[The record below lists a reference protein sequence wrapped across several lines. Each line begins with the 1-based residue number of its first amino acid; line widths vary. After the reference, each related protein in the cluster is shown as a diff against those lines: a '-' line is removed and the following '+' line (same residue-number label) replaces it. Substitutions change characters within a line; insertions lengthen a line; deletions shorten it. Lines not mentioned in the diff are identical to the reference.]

1 MKKFLAISTA
11 LVVSLSATQAFAGG
25 WGKSGYGVS
34 SGLLNVSPNISLGGV
49 NALNGIGVL
58 NGSPILSGNVV
69 SGILSG
75 NANGILNGNGV
86 LTGIGLNGVLS
97 GIGVNI
103 LGPNKSG
110 GHGGHHRKRR

>member
-34 SGLLNVSPNISLGGV
+34 SGLLNVSPNINLGGV

-58 NGSPILSGNVV
+58 NGSPILSGN
-69 SGILSG
+69 GILNG

-86 LTGIGLNGVLS
+86 LSGIGLNGVLS
-97 GIGVNI
+97 GIGLNI

-110 GHGGHHRKRR
+110 GHGHHRKRR

>member
-11 LVVSLSATQAFAGG
+11 LVVSLSASQAFAGG

-34 SGLLNVSPNISLGGV
+34 SGLLNVSPNINLGGV

-58 NGSPILSGNVV
+58 NGSPILSGN
-69 SGILSG
+69 GILNG

-86 LTGIGLNGVLS
+86 LSGIGLNGVLS
-97 GIGVNI
+97 GIGLNI

-110 GHGGHHRKRR
+110 GHGHHRKRR

>member
-11 LVVSLSATQAFAGG
+11 LVVSLSASQAFAGG

-34 SGLLNVSPNISLGGV
+34 SGLLNVSPNINLGGV

-58 NGSPILSGNVV
+58 NGSPILSGN
-69 SGILSG
+69 GILNG

-86 LTGIGLNGVLS
+86 LSGIGLNGVLS
-97 GIGVNI
+97 GIGLNI

>member
-11 LVVSLSATQAFAGG
+11 LVVSLSASQAFAGG

-34 SGLLNVSPNISLGGV
+34 SGLVNLSPNISLGGV
-49 NALNGIGVL
+49 NALNGVGVL
-58 NGSPILSGNVV
+58 NGSPILSGN
-69 SGILSG
+69 GILNG

-86 LTGIGLNGVLS
+86 LSGIGLNGVLS
-97 GIGVNI
+97 GIGLNI

-110 GHGGHHRKRR
+110 GHGHHRKRR

>member
-25 WGKSGYGVS
+25 WGKSGYGIS
-34 SGLLNVSPNISLGGV
+34 SGLVNVSPNINLGGV
-49 NALNGIGVL
+49 NALNGVGVL
-58 NGSPILSGNVV
+58 NGSPILSGN
-69 SGILSG
+69 GILNG

-86 LTGIGLNGVLS
+86 LSGIGLNGVLS
-97 GIGVNI
+97 GIGLNI

-110 GHGGHHRKRR
+110 GHGHHRKRR

>member
-34 SGLLNVSPNISLGGV
+34 SELVNVSPNINLGGV

-69 SGILSG
+69 SGIL
-75 NANGILNGNGV
+75 NGNGV
-86 LTGIGLNGVLS
+86 LTGNG
-97 GIGVNI
+97 I
-103 LGPNKSG
+103 LGLG
-110 GHGGHHRKRR
+110 GHNRKHW

>member
-34 SGLLNVSPNISLGGV
+34 SGLLNVSPNINLGGV
-49 NALNGIGVL
+49 NALNGVGVL
-58 NGSPILSGNVV
+58 NGSPILSGN
-69 SGILSG
+69 GILNG

-86 LTGIGLNGVLS
+86 LSGIGLNGVLS
-97 GIGVNI
+97 GIGLNI

-110 GHGGHHRKRR
+110 GHGHHRKRR

>member
-11 LVVSLSATQAFAGG
+11 LVVSLSASQAFAGG

-34 SGLLNVSPNISLGGV
+34 SGLLNVSPNINLGGV

-58 NGSPILSGNVV
+58 NGSPILSGN
-69 SGILSG
+69 GILNG

-86 LTGIGLNGVLS
+86 LSGIGLNGVLS

-110 GHGGHHRKRR
+110 GHGHHRKRR

>member
-34 SGLLNVSPNISLGGV
+34 SGLLNVSPNINLGGV
-49 NALNGIGVL
+49 NALNGVGVL
-58 NGSPILSGNVV
+58 NGSPILSGN
-69 SGILSG
+69 GILNG

-86 LTGIGLNGVLS
+86 LSGIGLNGVLS

-110 GHGGHHRKRR
+110 GHGHHRKRR

>member
-11 LVVSLSATQAFAGG
+11 LVVSLSASQAFAGG

-34 SGLLNVSPNISLGGV
+34 SGLLNVSPNINLGGV
-49 NALNGIGVL
+49 NALNGVGVL
-58 NGSPILSGNVV
+58 NGSPILSGN
-69 SGILSG
+69 GILNG

-86 LTGIGLNGVLS
+86 LSGIGLNGVLS
-97 GIGVNI
+97 GIGLNI

-110 GHGGHHRKRR
+110 GHGHHRKRR

>member
-34 SGLLNVSPNISLGGV
+34 SGLVNVSPNISLGGV

-58 NGSPILSGNVV
+58 NGSPILSGN
-69 SGILSG
+69 GILNG

-86 LTGIGLNGVLS
+86 LSGIGLNGVLS
-97 GIGVNI
+97 GIGLNI

-110 GHGGHHRKRR
+110 GHGHHRKRR

>member
-34 SGLLNVSPNISLGGV
+34 SELVNVSPNINLGGV

-58 NGSPILSGNVV
+58 NGSPILSGN
-69 SGILSG
+69 GILNG

-86 LTGIGLNGVLS
+86 LSGIGLNGVLS

-110 GHGGHHRKRR
+110 GHGHHRKRR

>member
-34 SGLLNVSPNISLGGV
+34 SGLLNVSPNINLGGV

-58 NGSPILSGNVV
+58 NGSPILSGN
-69 SGILSG
+69 GILNGS
-75 NANGILNGNGV
+75 ANGILNGNGV
-86 LTGIGLNGVLS
+86 LSGIGLNGVLS
-97 GIGVNI
+97 GIGINI

-110 GHGGHHRKRR
+110 GHGHHRKRR

>member
-34 SGLLNVSPNISLGGV
+34 SGLLNVSPNINLGGV
-49 NALNGIGVL
+49 NALNGVGVL
-58 NGSPILSGNVV
+58 NGSPILSG
-69 SGILSG
+69 
-75 NANGILNGNGV
+75 NGILNGNGV

>member
-11 LVVSLSATQAFAGG
+11 LVVSLSASQAFAGG

-34 SGLLNVSPNISLGGV
+34 SGLLNVSPNINLGGV
-49 NALNGIGVL
+49 NALNGVGVL
-58 NGSPILSGNVV
+58 NGSPILSGN
-69 SGILSG
+69 GILNG

-86 LTGIGLNGVLS
+86 LSGIGLNGVLS
-97 GIGVNI
+97 GIGINI

-110 GHGGHHRKRR
+110 GHGHHRKRR